1 VPFDIDL
8 SHLNNEKQNKWK
20 GTTMSME
27 SMAEFIEKANNDE
40 VLANELVGILEDNE
54 EEVIFSKIVALTKA
68 NGFDVTLEDVKEI
81 QQQFINMPNSDGELN
96 DEELEG
102 VAGGVASV
110 VAAALITGGAGVTAA
125 GIGAGGAV
133 TAAVIKN
140 GVNKTASDIGSFM
153 KKW

>member
-1 VPFDIDL
+1 
-8 SHLNNEKQNKWK
+8 
-20 GTTMSME
+20 MSME

-102 VAGGVASV
+102 VAGGVAPV
-110 VAAALITGGAGVTAA
+110 VVAALITGGAGVAAGGAGVTAA